1 MSLELLKPVSE
12 NLLDELDENHLQGS
26 LFNKIKFHRD
36 QSGIPDIDSS
46 NLCIIGIS
54 ETRNSYFESD
64 IQDLNILRKELYKL
78 KEGKWKISISDLG
91 DLPNGN
97 TVEDT
102 YHALYDICKELHSK
116 KITLVIIGGSND
128 IIYPVFK
135 SFDSYSDKVNIV
147 SIDNQFDLY
156 QDSDIISGRTYMNKI
171 ILDDSNKLNDF
182 TNIGYQRHLCS
193 YKEIELMDKLFFEKI
208 SLGEISE
215 NNMRAE
221 PIIRDADIV
230 GFDMK
235 SLSFSG
241 NSNPNGIDTR
251 LACILSKYAGQSNKT
266 SFFGLFDLN
275 KNQVSNKLYSEIIW
289 YFFDSLN
296 NRINESNFEDS
307 QLFFKYIV
315 QTSGRD
321 IIFYKSKISER
332 WWMTVTS
339 ASNDKIKFLPCLES
353 DYQDALNDNLPIRWL
368 KASKRI

>member
-1 MSLELLKPVSE
+1 
-12 NLLDELDENHLQGS
+12 
-26 LFNKIKFHRD
+26 
-36 QSGIPDIDSS
+36 
-46 NLCIIGIS
+46 
-54 ETRNSYFESD
+54 
-64 IQDLNILRKELYKL
+64 
-78 KEGKWKISISDLG
+78 
-91 DLPNGN
+91 
-97 TVEDT
+97 
-102 YHALYDICKELHSK
+102 
-116 KITLVIIGGSND
+116 
-128 IIYPVFK
+128 
-135 SFDSYSDKVNIV
+135 
-147 SIDNQFDLY
+147 
-156 QDSDIISGRTYMNKI
+156 MNKI

-193 YKEIELMDKLFFEKI
+193 YEEIELMDKLFFEKI

-251 LACILSKYAGQSNKT
+251 LACILSKYAGQSNRT

-289 YFFDSLN
+289 YFIDSLN
-296 NRINESNFEDS
+296 NRINESNFDDS

-321 IIFYKSKISER
+321 IVFYKSKISER
-332 WWMTVTS
+332 WWMKVTL

-353 DYQDALNDNLPIRWL
+353 DYQDALNDNLPVRWL

>member
-1 MSLELLKPVSE
+1 MSLELLKPISE

-26 LFNKIKFHRD
+26 LFNKINFHTKE
-36 QSGIPDIDSS
+36 SGIPDLNSS
-46 NLCIIGIS
+46 NLCLIGIS
-54 ETRNSYFESD
+54 ETRNSYFQSD
-64 IQDLNILRKELYKL
+64 LQDLNLLRKELYNL
-78 KEGKWKISISDLG
+78 KQGKWKITISDLG
-91 DLPNGN
+91 DLPNGSN
-97 TVEDT
+97 VEDT
-102 YHALYDICKELHSK
+102 YHALYDICKELYSK

-128 IIYPVFK
+128 IIYPIFK
-135 SFDSYSDKVNIV
+135 SFDSHSKKVNIV

-171 ILDDSNKLNDF
+171 ILDDSSKLNDF

-193 YKEIELMDKLFFEKI
+193 YEEIELMEKLFFEKI
-208 SLGEISE
+208 SLGEILE
-215 NNMRAE
+215 NNMKAE

-235 SLSFSG
+235 SLSFSA
-241 NSNPNGIDTR
+241 NSNPSGIDSR
-251 LACILSKYAGQSNKT
+251 LACILSKYVGQSNKI

-289 YFFDSLN
+289 YFIDSFN
-296 NRINESNFEDS
+296 NRTIESNFDDS

-332 WWMTVTS
+332 WWMTINLS
-339 ASNDKIKFLPCLES
+339 SNEKIKFLPCLES
-353 DYQDALNDNLPIRWL
+353 DYQDALNDNIPIRWL

>member
-1 MSLELLKPVSE
+1 MSLELLKPISE

-26 LFNKIKFHRD
+26 LFNKINFHTKE
-36 QSGIPDIDSS
+36 SGIPDLNSS
-46 NLCIIGIS
+46 NLCLIGIS
-54 ETRNSYFESD
+54 ETRNSYFQSD
-64 IQDLNILRKELYKL
+64 LQDLNLLRKELYNL
-78 KEGKWKISISDLG
+78 KQGKWKITISDLG
-91 DLPNGN
+91 DLPNGSN
-97 TVEDT
+97 VEDT
-102 YHALYDICKELHSK
+102 YHALYDICKELYSK

-128 IIYPVFK
+128 IIYPIFK
-135 SFDSYSDKVNIV
+135 SFDSHSKKVNIV

-193 YKEIELMDKLFFEKI
+193 YEEIELMEKLFFEKI
-208 SLGEISE
+208 SLGEILE
-215 NNMRAE
+215 NNMKAE

-235 SLSFSG
+235 SLSFSA
-241 NSNPNGIDTR
+241 NSNPSGIDSR
-251 LACILSKYAGQSNKT
+251 LACILSKYVGQSNKI

-275 KNQVSNKLYSEIIW
+275 KNEVSNKLYSEIIW
-289 YFFDSLN
+289 YFIDSFN
-296 NRINESNFEDS
+296 NRTIESNFDDS

-332 WWMTVTS
+332 WWMTINLS
-339 ASNDKIKFLPCLES
+339 SNEKIKFLPCLES
-353 DYQDALNDNLPIRWL
+353 DYQDALNDNIPIRWL

>member
-12 NLLDELDENHLQGS
+12 NLLDELNENQLQGS
-26 LFNKIKFHRD
+26 LFNKIKFHSE
-36 QSGIPDIDSS
+36 QSGIPNIDSS

-54 ETRNSYFESD
+54 EIRNSYFESD

-78 KEGKWKISISDLG
+78 KQGKWKITISDLG
-91 DLPNGN
+91 DLPNGD

-102 YHALYDICKELHSK
+102 YHAIYDICKELSLK
-116 KITLVIIGGSND
+116 KITLIIIGGSND
-128 IIYPVFK
+128 IIYPIFK
-135 SFDSYSDKVNIV
+135 SFDSYSEKVNIV

-193 YKEIELMDKLFFEKI
+193 YDEIKLMEKLFFEKI

-215 NNMRAE
+215 NNIRAE

-235 SLSFSG
+235 SLSFYG
-241 NSNPNGIDTR
+241 NSNPNGIDSR
-251 LACILSKYAGQSNKT
+251 LACILSKYAGQNIKT
-266 SFFGLFDLN
+266 SIFGLFDLN
-275 KNQVSNKLYSEIIW
+275 KNEVSNKLYSEIIW
-289 YFFDSLN
+289 YFIDSLN
-296 NRINESNFEDS
+296 NRTYESNFDDS

-321 IIFYKSKISER
+321 ILFYKSKISER
-332 WWMTVTS
+332 WWMTVS
-339 ASNDKIKFLPCLES
+339 SSNNDKIKFLPCLES
-353 DYQDALNDNLPIRWL
+353 DYQDALNDNLPVRWL

>member
-1 MSLELLKPVSE
+1 MSLELLKPISE

-26 LFNKIKFHRD
+26 LFNKINFHTKE
-36 QSGIPDIDSS
+36 SGIPDLNSS
-46 NLCIIGIS
+46 NLCLIGIS
-54 ETRNSYFESD
+54 ETRNSYFQSD
-64 IQDLNILRKELYKL
+64 LQDLNLLRKELYNL
-78 KEGKWKISISDLG
+78 KQGKWKITISDLG
-91 DLPNGN
+91 DLPNGSN
-97 TVEDT
+97 VEDT
-102 YHALYDICKELHSK
+102 YHALYDICKELYSK

-128 IIYPVFK
+128 IIYPIFK
-135 SFDSYSDKVNIV
+135 SFDSNSKKVNIV

-193 YKEIELMDKLFFEKI
+193 YEEIELMEKLFFEKI
-208 SLGEISE
+208 SLGEILE
-215 NNMRAE
+215 NNMKAE

-235 SLSFSG
+235 SLSFSA
-241 NSNPNGIDTR
+241 NSNPSGIDSR
-251 LACILSKYAGQSNKT
+251 LACILSKYVGQSNKI

-275 KNQVSNKLYSEIIW
+275 KNEVSNKLYSEIIW
-289 YFFDSLN
+289 YFIDSFN
-296 NRINESNFEDS
+296 NRTIESNFDDS

-332 WWMTVTS
+332 WWMTINLS
-339 ASNDKIKFLPCLES
+339 SNEKIKFLPCLES
-353 DYQDALNDNLPIRWL
+353 DYQDALNDNIPIRWL

>member
-1 MSLELLKPVSE
+1 MSLELLKPISE

-26 LFNKIKFHRD
+26 LFNKINFHTKE
-36 QSGIPDIDSS
+36 SGIPDLNSS
-46 NLCIIGIS
+46 NLCLIGIS
-54 ETRNSYFESD
+54 ETRNSYFQSD
-64 IQDLNILRKELYKL
+64 LQDLNLLRKELYNL
-78 KEGKWKISISDLG
+78 KQGKWKITISDLG
-91 DLPNGN
+91 DLPNGSN
-97 TVEDT
+97 VEDT
-102 YHALYDICKELHSK
+102 YHALYDICKELYSK

-128 IIYPVFK
+128 IIYPIFK
-135 SFDSYSDKVNIV
+135 SFDSHSKKVNIV

-193 YKEIELMDKLFFEKI
+193 YEEIELMEKLFFEKI
-208 SLGEISE
+208 SLGEILE
-215 NNMRAE
+215 NNMKAE

-235 SLSFSG
+235 SLSFSA
-241 NSNPNGIDTR
+241 NSNPSGIDSR
-251 LACILSKYAGQSNKT
+251 LACILSKYVGQSNKI

-275 KNQVSNKLYSEIIW
+275 KNEVSNKLYSEIIW
-289 YFFDSLN
+289 YFIESFN
-296 NRINESNFEDS
+296 NKTIESNFDDS

-332 WWMTVTS
+332 WWMTINLS
-339 ASNDKIKFLPCLES
+339 SNEKIKFLPCLES
-353 DYQDALNDNLPIRWL
+353 DYQDALNDNIPIRWL

>member
-1 MSLELLKPVSE
+1 MSLELLKPISE
-12 NLLDELDENHLQGS
+12 NLLDELDENQLQGS
-26 LFNKIKFHRD
+26 LFNKINFHTKE
-36 QSGIPDIDSS
+36 SGIPDLNSS
-46 NLCIIGIS
+46 NLCLIGIS
-54 ETRNSYFESD
+54 ETRNSYFQSD
-64 IQDLNILRKELYKL
+64 LQDLNLLRKELYNL
-78 KEGKWKISISDLG
+78 KQGKWKITISDLG
-91 DLPNGN
+91 DLPNGSN
-97 TVEDT
+97 VEDT
-102 YHALYDICKELHSK
+102 YHALYDICKELYSK

-128 IIYPVFK
+128 IIYPIFK
-135 SFDSYSDKVNIV
+135 SFDSHSKKVNIV

-193 YKEIELMDKLFFEKI
+193 YEEIELMEKLFFEKI
-208 SLGEISE
+208 SLGEILE
-215 NNMRAE
+215 NNMKAE

-235 SLSFSG
+235 SLSFSA
-241 NSNPNGIDTR
+241 NSNPSGIDSR
-251 LACILSKYAGQSNKT
+251 LACILSKYVGQSNKI

-275 KNQVSNKLYSEIIW
+275 KNEVSNKLYSEIIW
-289 YFFDSLN
+289 YFIDSFN
-296 NRINESNFEDS
+296 NRTIESNFDDS

-332 WWMTVTS
+332 WWMTINLS
-339 ASNDKIKFLPCLES
+339 SNEKIKFLPCLES
-353 DYQDALNDNLPIRWL
+353 DYQDALNDNIPIRWL

>member
-12 NLLDELDENHLQGS
+12 NLLEELDENHLQGS

-64 IQDLNILRKELYKL
+64 IQDLKILRKELYKL

-193 YKEIELMDKLFFEKI
+193 YKEVELMDKLFFEKI

-215 NNMRAE
+215 NLLDELDENHLQGSLFNKIKLHRDQSGI
-221 PIIRDADIV
+221 PDIDSSNLCIIGISETRNSYFESDI
-230 GFDMK
+230 
-235 SLSFSG
+235 
-241 NSNPNGIDTR
+241 
-251 LACILSKYAGQSNKT
+251 Q
-266 SFFGLFDLN
+266 DLN
-275 KNQVSNKLYSEIIW
+275 ILRKELYKLKQGKW
-289 YFFDSLN
+289 
-296 NRINESNFEDS
+296 
-307 QLFFKYIV
+307 
-315 QTSGRD
+315 
-321 IIFYKSKISER
+321 KISI
-332 WWMTVTS
+332 TCLLYTS
-339 ASNDKIKFLPCLES
+339 PSPRDLSTSRMPSSA
-353 DYQDALNDNLPIRWL
+353 
-368 KASKRI
+368 

>member
-78 KEGKWKISISDLG
+78 KQGKWKTTISDLG

-102 YHALYDICKELHSK
+102 YHAIYDICKELSSK
-116 KITLVIIGGSND
+116 KITLIIIGGSND
-128 IIYPVFK
+128 IIYPIFK
-135 SFDSYSDKVNIV
+135 SFDSYSEKVNIV

-156 QDSDIISGRTYMNKI
+156 QDSEIISGRTYMNKI

-193 YKEIELMDKLFFEKI
+193 YDEIELMEKLFFEKI

-235 SLSFSG
+235 SLSFYG
-241 NSNPNGIDTR
+241 NSNPNGIDSR
-251 LACILSKYAGQSNKT
+251 LACILSKYVGQSIKT
-266 SFFGLFDLN
+266 SIFGLFDLN
-275 KNQVSNKLYSEIIW
+275 KNEFSNKLYSEIIW
-289 YFFDSLN
+289 YFIESLN
-296 NRINESNFEDS
+296 NRTYEKNFDDS

-332 WWMTVTS
+332 WWMTVNS
-339 ASNDKIKFLPCLES
+339 SSNDKIKFLPCLES
-353 DYQDALNDNLPIRWL
+353 DYQDALNDNLPARWL

>member
-26 LFNKIKFHRD
+26 LFNKINLHRTE
-36 QSGIPDIDSS
+36 SGIPDVNSS
-46 NLCIIGIS
+46 NVCLIGIS
-54 ETRNSYFESD
+54 ETRNSYFELD
-64 IQDLNILRKELYKL
+64 KQDLNLLRKELYKL
-78 KEGKWKISISDLG
+78 KQGKWKIKISDLG
-91 DLPNGN
+91 DLPNGSN
-97 TVEDT
+97 VEDT
-102 YHALYDICKELHSK
+102 YHALYDICKELYSK

-128 IIYPVFK
+128 IIYPIFK
-135 SFDSYSDKVNIV
+135 SFDSYSEKVNIV

-156 QDSDIISGRTYMNKI
+156 QDSDLISGRTYMNKI
-171 ILDDSNKLNDF
+171 IFDDSNKLNDF

-193 YKEIELMDKLFFEKI
+193 YEEMELMEKLFFEKI

-215 NNMRAE
+215 NNLKAE

-235 SLSFSG
+235 SLSENF
-241 NSNPNGIDTR
+241 NPNGIDSR
-251 LACILSKYAGQSNKT
+251 LACILSKYVGQSNKT

-275 KNQVSNKLYSEIIW
+275 KNEISNKLYSEIIW
-289 YFFDSLN
+289 YFIDSLN
-296 NRINESNFEDS
+296 NRTTESNFNDS

-332 WWMTVTS
+332 WWMTVNS
-339 ASNDKIKFLPCLES
+339 SRNDKIKFLPCLEI
-353 DYQDALNDNLPIRWL
+353 DYREALNDNLPSRWL

>member
-12 NLLDELDENHLQGS
+12 NLLDELDENYSQGS
-26 LFNKIKFHRD
+26 LFKKIKFHRQ
-36 QSGIPDIDSS
+36 QSGIPDISLS

-54 ETRNSYFESD
+54 ETRNSYFESE
-64 IQDLNILRKELYKL
+64 IHDLNTFRKQLYKL
-78 KEGKWKISISDLG
+78 KQGRWKISISDLG

-102 YHALYDICKELHSK
+102 YHALYEICKELYSK

-128 IIYPVFK
+128 IIYPIFK
-135 SFDSYSDKVNIV
+135 SFDSYSEKVNIV

-289 YFFDSLN
+289 YFIDSLS
-296 NRINESNFEDS
+296 NRINESNFDDS

-339 ASNDKIKFLPCLES
+339 SSNDKIKFLPCLES
-353 DYQDALNDNLPIRWL
+353 DYQDALNDNLPVRWL